1 MATRQAEIQ
10 VEREFEQ
17 LYLRHRREVYR
28 SVLRD
33 VRNPDEAEDVTQ
45 TAFLDAYRA
54 LKRGDEP
61 RRPRAWLL
69 TIAQNAARRRY
80 RARAAAPREV
90 ELEAELLVAAGEA
103 GPTAVE
109 IRQAFA
115 RLGARQREALVLREI
130 AGRSYAEIAA
140 ALDLSLPAVETLLFR
155 ARRALQ
161 HELTGWEP
169 ASRSRRRLG
178 GLLLW
183 PPAPLGDAAGS
194 LAGWGAKQGAAAKV
208 ACVLSAAALGTGVA
222 VQSSGTAPA
231 DPPKQR
237 SAPRESAPAPAAA
250 RPAKAAPAPE
260 RATARPRTK
269 AEKNERTRAP
279 APAVAPALAPSSAAP
294 VLAVPPLAAGPVAL
308 PEVTVPAVAELLPV
322 EVPALDELDVPPL
335 PGAELDGL
343 P

>member
-1 MATRQAEIQ
+1 MQ
-10 VEREFEQ
+10 VEREFER

-61 RRPRAWLL
+61 LRPRAWLL

-90 ELEAELLVAAGEA
+90 ELEAELLVAAGET

-140 ALDLSLPAVETLLFR
+140 ALDLSLAAVETLLFR

-161 HELTGWEP
+161 RELTGWEP

-194 LAGWGAKQGAAAKV
+194 LAGWAAKQGAAAKV

-260 RATARPRTK
+260 RAPARPRTK
-269 AEKNERTRAP
+269 AENERTRAS
-279 APAVAPALAPSSAAP
+279 APAPSSAAP
-294 VLAVPPLAAGPVAL
+294 ILAVPALAVGPVAL

-322 EVPALDELDVPPL
+322 GVPALDELDVPAL
-335 PGAELDGL
+335 PGAELDAL